1 MNLQDNVNKFMDI
14 IHNKDFKYIMIGGYA
29 KEFDFRTYLTD
40 IDVNIKGNKLD
51 IKGNK
56 LDLNIYLNTIKHN
69 SLEYEKGEIV
79 EGYNFTIK
87 TNDSTIILSYFK

>member
-40 IDVNIKGNKLD
+40 IDVNIKGNKLE
-51 IKGNK
+51 
-56 LDLNIYLNTIKHN
+56 LNIYLHDIERSSFEYKKHD
-69 SLEYEKGEIV
+69 SLELYDLK
-79 EGYNFTIK
+79 IK
-87 TNDSTIILSYFK
+87 INDGLILLSYSK